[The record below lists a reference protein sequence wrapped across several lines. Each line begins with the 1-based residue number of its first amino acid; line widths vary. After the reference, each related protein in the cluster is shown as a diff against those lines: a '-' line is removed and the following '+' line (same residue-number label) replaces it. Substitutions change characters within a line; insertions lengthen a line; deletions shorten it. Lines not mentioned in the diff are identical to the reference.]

1 MLSILGIVDFQ
12 IPYSQ
17 SNKALRKKMESE
29 VQITIE
35 IANEKFATT
44 IVLQMSSF
52 INFTYQIKQLIKSIS
67 DIKYIHGDLDVFLSF
82 K

>member
-1 MLSILGIVDFQ
+1 
-12 IPYSQ
+12 
-17 SNKALRKKMESE
+17 MESE
-29 VQITIE
+29 VQKTIE